1 MTKEIQVLD
10 ISSNIQTGGSLEISD
25 PFGAIGESIVERR
38 VPNLDGRGRVRLV
51 HVLLLHVADAR
62 LAVHEHTKS
71 RFTRHVEQPERDE
84 LLRDHVKN

>member
-10 ISSNIQTGGSLEISD
+10 ISSNIDTGGSLEISD
-25 PFGAIGESIVERR
+25 PFGAIGESVVERR
-38 VPNLDGRGRVRLV
+38 VPNLDRRGQVRLV

-62 LAVHEHTKS
+62 LTVNEHPNARS
-71 RFTRHVEQPERDE
+71 TRYVEQPERDE